1 MYVRSSFRLAV
12 EVDCRH
18 AIWHQFIEIDE
29 GVVKGLHVMAIT
41 HDGEV
46 ALHEGQTLGVTK
58 EDASFA
64 DADKMLLEG
73 DPLGV
78 IRGHW
83 RDDNLEQLSGD
94 GAIELGEHIE
104 IHPDPVQDG
113 EEAVVT

>member
-1 MYVRSSFRLAV
+1 
-12 EVDCRH
+12 
-18 AIWHQFIEIDE
+18 
-29 GVVKGLHVMAIT
+29 VMAIT

-78 IRGHW
+78 IRGH
-83 RDDNLEQLSGD
+83 
-94 GAIELGEHIE
+94 
-104 IHPDPVQDG
+104 
-113 EEAVVT
+113 

>member
-1 MYVRSSFRLAV
+1 M
-12 EVDCRH
+12 
-18 AIWHQFIEIDE
+18 
-29 GVVKGLHVMAIT
+29 MAIT

-78 IRGHW
+78 IRGH
-83 RDDNLEQLSGD
+83 
-94 GAIELGEHIE
+94 
-104 IHPDPVQDG
+104 
-113 EEAVVT
+113 